1 MARYGKNLDKM
12 RSELAAASAEEK
24 ARLTAEIS
32 DKELMLPT
40 LNSSLN
46 AAVKELQNIEM
57 DFLANGIVI
66 DTRRLQAKADKDIVG
81 TASGYTFSKNS

>member
-1 MARYGKNLDKM
+1 
-12 RSELAAASAEEK
+12 
-24 ARLTAEIS
+24 
-32 DKELMLPT
+32 MLPT

-66 DTRRLQAKADKDIVG
+66 DTRRLQAEADKDIVG
-81 TASGYTFSKNS
+81 TASGYTFSKTVTARIFIWRSSSRNLRSTIRS